1 MGNQADNPGVMHFT
15 GTSDS
20 VDSTT
25 NEGIRKIA
33 TTLANAL
40 LDGYSAIFPTPVR
53 GLEVYNNSTGGETVR
68 ISLDAGKTWFQ
79 INPSEGWT
87 LEPHNTSRSPGRGY
101 FFVEKIH
108 MIASASTAKLDIIPH
123 FGD

>member
-1 MGNQADNPGVMHFT
+1 MGNQTDNPGVMHFT
-15 GTSDS
+15 GTTDS
-20 VDSTT
+20 IDSTT
-25 NEGIRKIA
+25 SEAIRKIA
-33 TTLANAL
+33 TTKANAL

-68 ISLDAGKTWFQ
+68 ISLDGGQTWLQ

-87 LEPHNTSRSPGRGY
+87 LEPRNTSKVAGRGY

-108 MIASASTAKLDIIPH
+108 IIASASTAKVDIIPH
-123 FGD
+123 FGE